1 MFDIRDQLVWA
12 MAGLRALSGSIELV
26 AAILMLYYG
35 TVEKAMTVNAFL
47 SIVGPTVLILVT
59 TIGLVG
65 MAEDLSFS
73 KIALILTGVAL
84 ILYGVRS

>member
-12 MAGLRALSGSIELV
+12 MAGLRALSGTIELV
-26 AAILMLYYG
+26 AAILMLYFG